1 MGQIE
6 NEMTNEKVVTALKN
20 IRLSLTQLLEE
31 IEPKK
36 KFPEPKFKEGDKVWD
51 KEENRVAFFYSY
63 SRHSSSGVYVTY
75 EGATEV
81 FVRSHSDIEPYTG
94 QDKAKSEKE
103 TRDYFN
109 KEAEKWYNKI
119 PETELTYTD
128 TGAVDYVK
136 TVHLFPYTVILKSGV
151 KVGVDEAT
159 IDELIKYIVS
169 LGGELS
175 GVSESAIFT
184 SKEHSFTVSE
194 IAAIV
199 PTESI
204 VA

>member
-1 MGQIE
+1 VGQIE

-94 QDKAKSEKE
+94 QDKPPSVQELVDMIKKQPI
-103 TRDYFN
+103 
-109 KEAEKWYNKI
+109 KI
-119 PETELTYTD
+119 VP
-128 TGAVDYVK
+128 
-136 TVHLFPYTVILKSGV
+136 LFPYTVILKSGV